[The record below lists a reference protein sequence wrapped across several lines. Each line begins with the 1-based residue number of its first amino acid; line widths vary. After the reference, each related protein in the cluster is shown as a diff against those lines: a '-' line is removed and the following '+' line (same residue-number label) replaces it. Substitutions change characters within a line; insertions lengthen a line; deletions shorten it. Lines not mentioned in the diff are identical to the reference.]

1 MNIKTLAI
9 TACAAV
15 FSLSACGGTDKNL
28 SSTPNAELAHV
39 ASTGTVERSLNLRN
53 FTGITVNTSVIVNYT
68 RGADYKVVVRGDKDA
83 LDRSEFF
90 VSKNRLVV
98 KQKDGSRVNTNI
110 DFLNTLTLDITA
122 PELNIIQNNGSTVF
136 KAGQFAPKSL
146 EVVNNGAL
154 SLDVDGISCNGQDV
168 TVSISNNG
176 QCAVE
181 TPSISA
187 SALSI
192 SNNGMLSIYKCNV
205 VSGRT
210 KVTNHGQMKLDGGI
224 KGSSLTFTN
233 SGLYGMDGTITLD
246 GDFKYTNYGQSSCIG
261 DISAGGIT
269 VANSGNDVL
278 RGKFKAAS
286 LDMSIDGRSDYD
298 VSYSGGQAKLDCCGV
313 GRFKLAL
320 DCQSIDI
327 STSGQIDIQL
337 SGTADN
343 TNFTGTGV
351 SHIDTSRLNKF

>member
-28 SSTPNAELAHV
+28 SSTPTAELARV
-39 ASTGTVERSLNLRN
+39 SSTGTVERTLDLRD
-53 FTGITVNTSVIVNYT
+53 FTGITVNTNVKVEYT
-68 RGADYKVVVRGDKDA
+68 RGKDYKVVVRGDKDA
-83 LDRSEFF
+83 LDRSEFY

-98 KQKDGSRVNTNI
+98 KQKDENRVDANI
-110 DFLNTLTLDITA
+110 DFLNTLTLYITA
-122 PELNIIQNNGSTVF
+122 PELNSIHNNGSTVF

-146 EVVNNGAL
+146 DVVNNGAL
-154 SLDVDGISCNGQDV
+154 SLDVDGISCKGQDV
-168 TVSISNNG
+168 AVSISNNG
-176 QCAVE
+176 QCSVR

-187 SALSI
+187 PVLSI
-192 SNNGMLSIYKCNV
+192 SNNGMLSIDDCNV
-205 VSGRT
+205 ASDRT
-210 KVTNHGQMKLDGGI
+210 KVTNHGQMKFDGGI
-224 KGSSLTFTN
+224 KGSSLKCVN
-233 SGLYGMDGTITLD
+233 DGLYAMDGAITLD
-246 GDFKYTNYGQSSCIG
+246 GGFEYTNYGQSNLAG
-261 DISAGGIT
+261 DITAESIA

-286 LDMSIDGRSDYD
+286 LDMSIDGRSEYD

-320 DCQSIDI
+320 DCQSINID
-327 STSGQIDIQL
+327 TSGQIDIQL

-351 SHIDTSRLNKF
+351 SHIDTSGLNKF